1 MKFPKSMVR
10 YCAHCKSHESHKVA
24 PAKKRNASP
33 FSWGS
38 KVRAKLR
45 GATGGTGNKGRYSR
59 KAIGQRK
66 MSGKK
71 ITKKTDLR
79 YTCEKCK
86 KTSVQGRSYRA
97 KKVEFV

>member
-97 KKVEFV
+97 KKVEFA

>member
-1 MKFPKSMVR
+1 MKFPKLVVR
-10 YCAHCKSHESHKVA
+10 YCAKCKTHEKHKIA
-24 PAKKRNASP
+24 QAKKRNASP

-45 GATGGTGNKGRYSR
+45 GAMGGTGNKGRYSR
-59 KAIGQRK
+59 KAVGQWK
-66 MSGKK
+66 MTGKK
-71 ITKKTDLR
+71 VTKKTDLR

-86 KTSVQGRSYRA
+86 KTSVQGRAFRA